1 MPYSGKSDRDTVTF
15 MFGGKVIRLIY
26 DGNNDLRTF
35 VSSRYKISRATKAF
49 L

>member
-1 MPYSGKSDRDTVTF
+1 MPYSGQIDRDKATF

-35 VSSRYKISRATKAF
+35 VPSRHKINRATKAS